1 MFHAIGS
8 CPDVG
13 SAEPS
18 AWTSRPQWKL
28 RSRCEPPAC
37 SRWRQWLGHCQGFSR
52 IPIIRTRR
60 SPRLRPEC
68 QRTTHVHDGVNQP
81 WTYPSRHSARNDK
94 STARQT
100 DSCST
105 RTTQRLARPSSLDDA
120 ARHARAIRNA
130 AVAPSPACTS
140 QNVKSSMQWPSS
152 QLQRL

>member
-1 MFHAIGS
+1 MLNAIGS

-18 AWTSRPQWKL
+18 AWTSRHQWKL

-37 SRWRQWLGHCQGFSR
+37 SRRRQWLGHCQGFSR
-52 IPIIRTRR
+52 IPIIRTGR

-68 QRTTHVHDGVNQP
+68 QRTTHVHDGVNKPGPHPP
-81 WTYPSRHSARNDK
+81 WHTARNDK

-105 RTTQRLARPSSLDDA
+105 STTQRLARPSSLDDA
-120 ARHARAIRNA
+120 ARYAHAIRNA
-130 AVAPSPACTS
+130 AVASSPACTS
-140 QNVKSSMQWPSS
+140 QNVISSMQWPSS
-152 QLQRL
+152 QL